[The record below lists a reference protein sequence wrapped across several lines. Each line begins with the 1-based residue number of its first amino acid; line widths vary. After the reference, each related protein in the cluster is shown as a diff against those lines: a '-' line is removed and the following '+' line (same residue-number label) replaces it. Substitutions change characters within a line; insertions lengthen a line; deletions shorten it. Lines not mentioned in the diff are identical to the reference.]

1 MKRRGNIHDVVS
13 KGSEFENMY
22 ACKYI
27 YIYDVIGAAMLS
39 STYVHVIAVTLS
51 VILLVTLITI
61 TANLANK

>member
-1 MKRRGNIHDVVS
+1 MMSYR
-13 KGSEFENMY
+13 KGANLKICMHVN
-22 ACKYI
+22 I